1 MNSLLILV
9 AVIIVSCV
17 LLNNASF
24 RIGMPVLLAFIMLGM
39 VFGNNGLVPVPMDSD
54 GRAFVGDICTVALIF
69 IMFYGGFGT
78 SWKSARPVVV
88 EAALLSSVGVILTAG
103 ITGVFCHFALR
114 WPWLESL
121 LMGAV
126 VSSTDAASVFSILRS
141 RKLGLKNHTA
151 PLLELESG
159 SNDPCSY
166 MLTIIMLSLIGGD
179 VSVGH
184 TLWLFFSQLVFGAL
198 FGLLI
203 AMAAS
208 YAIKRI
214 NFATSG
220 FDSLFLVAVALIS
233 YALPS
238 LVNGNGYL
246 SAYIVG
252 IVLGNQPFANK
263 KVMVHFFDGVT
274 GLMQVLIFFM
284 LGLLAHPAELG
295 HCILPAL
302 AIFAVMLIVSRPLS
316 VAILLSPFKKYGF
329 AQQALISFC
338 GLRGAASIV
347 FAILATTGGTAL
359 KNDMFNIVFCIV
371 LISIALQGTLIPK
384 VANRLSMTDPDSDV
398 MKTFSDFSEEVNLQF
413 SEVKVSAGNTWAGKT
428 VMELS
433 LPANM
438 LFTLIIRDDGSRVV
452 PNGRTLICEGDTLVL
467 CSKTYSN
474 TEQQI
479 KVIQRT
485 VTENNQFCGR
495 KVKELPSNKGQLM
508 MIQRGQKT
516 IIPNGSTVLCAGDVL
531 YINQSN

>member
-39 VFGNNGLVPVPMDSD
+39 LFGNNGLVPVSIDTD
-54 GRAFVGDICTVALIF
+54 GREFVGDICTVALIF

-78 SWKSARPVVV
+78 SWKSARPVIG
-88 EAALLSSVGVILTAG
+88 EAALLSTVGVVLTAG
-103 ITGVFCHFALR
+103 ITAVFCHFALK
-114 WPWLESL
+114 WAVLESF

-141 RKLGLKNHTA
+141 RKLGLKNHSA

-166 MLTIIMLSLIGGD
+166 MLTIITLSLMGGNAD
-179 VSVGH
+179 IGH
-184 TLWLFFSQLVFGAL
+184 TVWLFIAQILFGAL
-198 FGLLI
+198 FGLVI

-220 FDSLFLVAVALIS
+220 FDSLFLVAVALLS

-238 LVNGNGYL
+238 LVDGNGYL

-295 HCILPAL
+295 HCILPAV
-302 AIFAVMLIVSRPLS
+302 AIFTIMLFVARPFAVALVLT
-316 VAILLSPFKKYGF
+316 PFRRYSF
-329 AQQALISFC
+329 RQQTLISFC

-347 FAILATTGGTAL
+347 FAIVATAGVSVL
-359 KNDMFNIVFCIV
+359 ENDIFNIVFCIV
-371 LISIALQGTLIPK
+371 LISIALQGTLLPR
-384 VANRLSMTDPDSDV
+384 VAEALSMTDPDSDV
-398 MKTFSDFSEEVNLQF
+398 MKTFSDFSEEVDLQF
-413 SEVKVSAGNTWAGKT
+413 SEVKVHTDNPWSGKT
-428 VMELS
+428 VMELE

-438 LFTLIIRDDGSRVV
+438 LLSLIVRSDGRRIV
-452 PNGRTLICEGDTLVL
+452 PNGRTLICEGDTIVL

-474 TEQQI
+474 NDQQI
-479 KVIQRT
+479 KVVQRT
-485 VTENNQFCGR
+485 VTENNQFCG
-495 KVKELPSNKGQLM
+495 KQVKQLPSNRGQLM